1 MPKIS
6 AIDLKPRCKYLVAHF
21 FKPRQYNT
29 PPART
34 QPIFLFPTMV
44 CNHIQYPDKGDG
56 SRGLIYILPA
66 KSSYSRPRLPIE
78 LNMNSNKTPKKA
90 ERCAYIKACYLA
102 EELKCF
108 GYKADCPLYQK
119 SNGEYYNEERFNAA
133 VDKLINKTKAKHAN
147 ISQ

>member
-1 MPKIS
+1 
-6 AIDLKPRCKYLVAHF
+6 
-21 FKPRQYNT
+21 
-29 PPART
+29 
-34 QPIFLFPTMV
+34 MV